1 MRNRVD
7 KVFNQTLG
15 IPLELPERIR
25 PPTSERPREEKPPVK
40 QHQVDEPIDL
50 SFLEAVRTAPHSHCG
65 DSGDMGDTARHG
77 LYGGLRSAT
86 GSVQSEFPTGSLQ
99 AVLTWG

>member
-50 SFLEAVRTAPHSHCG
+50 SFLEAVRTPFSLWRFR
-65 DSGDMGDTARHG
+65 RHG
-77 LYGGLRSAT
+77 GYSQARPLW
-86 GSVQSEFPTGSLQ
+86 GSPECNWVCP
-99 AVLTWG
+99 V